1 MNSECCISPLQKKKQ
16 TLKTFPWVFVVVEQ
30 NFGVCSNSDFCLVAV
45 EDTSQEQQE
54 QNALAFLTLSRPHP
68 SGWPFVPSSLL
79 TLYPAPPPGPFS
91 NAFVSHI
98 SF

>member
-45 EDTSQEQQE
+45 EDTSQERQE
-54 QNALAFLTLSRPHP
+54 QNALAFLTLESDYR
-68 SGWPFVPSSLL
+68 
-79 TLYPAPPPGPFS
+79 
-91 NAFVSHI
+91 
-98 SF
+98 